1 MRIDRWKVKQ
11 QMKRVGIRT
20 FGELAER
27 ANVTPQTMSA
37 WFRGTGFTSETLERL
52 CRVLDCT
59 PNDVL
64 TIDPAPKAKAPTPE
78 LEPLFDPV

>member
-11 QMKRVGIRT
+11 QMNRIGIAT
-20 FGELAER
+20 FGELAQQIGV
-27 ANVTPQTMSA
+27 APQTLSA
-37 WFRGTGFTSETLERL
+37 WFGARLGFSSDTLETL

-64 TIDPAPKAKAPTPE
+64 TIDPVPNSQAPVVHLAAAG
-78 LEPLFDPV
+78 

>member
-11 QMKRVGIRT
+11 QMNRVGIKT
-20 FGELAER
+20 FGDLA
-27 ANVTPQTMSA
+27 ALIGVAPQTMSA
-37 WFRGTGFTSETLERL
+37 WFGARLGFTSETLETI

-64 TIDPAPKAKAPTPE
+64 TIDPDPNALAPVAE
-78 LEPLFDPV
+78 LVTMN